1 MKVTVLA
8 NSALE
13 NTFKMNKNSAMN
25 KIWNT
30 KMLPFKDKFF
40 RKTQDGVDLILKDP
54 SYALFNSLPS
64 IKTFPEY
71 QECRI
76 IDIKQAITEDRYFS
90 YLSE

>member
-1 MKVTVLA
+1 MKVTVLE
-8 NSALE
+8 NSTLE

-25 KIWNT
+25 KMWDT

-64 IKTFPEY
+64 INTFPEY
-71 QECRI
+71 QD